1 VVLCLEDLAKN
12 SNPQI
17 HVSKKYPINYNPL
30 NFTASG
36 KKYVMTEIYV
46 FTIFPFQIMGDII

>member
-1 VVLCLEDLAKN
+1 LEDLAKN